1 MPSTRLML
9 CLVGGLALMS
19 VRAAAD
25 PPAPLPAPP
34 GQAIAQRVC
43 ARCHSLGPASTGRLG
58 APPFRAIALRYNEL
72 SLERRLS
79 KMNGKAHSDMPKVT
93 LQPGEISDLAAYIS
107 GLR

>member
-43 ARCHSLGPASTGRLG
+43 AR
-58 APPFRAIALRYNEL
+58 YNEL